1 MSEEEIKAEEDKVK
15 ALATYLKE
23 TAIQNLITNLQ
34 KTENIPTNSVTL
46 SEFFHQNGVNIRYL
60 GYIAEQVKE
69 KNMAQTKYLLERE
82 VFVRCMKHIV
92 NMYIRDFPSDE
103 LVSDLITHIFNCA
116 FAPSEFLS
124 AMDDDKVKY
133 EAETMQQKSTQSIQ
147 DGEKVIKAKL
157 EASQSKKDN
166 KTISKKEKKRLAREA
181 AIQLSSK
188 GDKNGSEVE
197 VAEDKDDDKVVEI
210 EELLFKQTHIDFTF
224 ESNEIFLEPS
234 VSFGLYSQEVQDVF
248 KLKPSELYTEVIRLA
263 SKRYNYNLL
272 PDTLSKLKCLETPGN
287 KLSILRDI
295 CLCTGIKLNLS
306 NENELILDNEANI
319 HRQKV
324 TARVHYQ
331 NKTSK

>member
-1 MSEEEIKAEEDKVK
+1 
-15 ALATYLKE
+15 
-23 TAIQNLITNLQ
+23 
-34 KTENIPTNSVTL
+34 
-46 SEFFHQNGVNIRYL
+46 
-60 GYIAEQVKE
+60 
-69 KNMAQTKYLLERE
+69 
-82 VFVRCMKHIV
+82 
-92 NMYIRDFPSDE
+92 
-103 LVSDLITHIFNCA
+103 
-116 FAPSEFLS
+116 
-124 AMDDDKVKY
+124 
-133 EAETMQQKSTQSIQ
+133 
-147 DGEKVIKAKL
+147 
-157 EASQSKKDN
+157 
-166 KTISKKEKKRLAREA
+166 
-181 AIQLSSK
+181 
-188 GDKNGSEVE
+188 
-197 VAEDKDDDKVVEI
+197 
-210 EELLFKQTHIDFTF
+210 
-224 ESNEIFLEPS
+224 LEPS